1 MTVNASTFNTPLEA
15 LLDRTTYLKNRVDG
29 LVPDVQVFLS
39 DATWTK
45 PEHAVLVLVQ
55 AIGAGGAG
63 GGAVSVGSVAGGGG
77 GSAPLVQRFYQPF
90 NLAATEDV
98 QVGKGSGM

>member
-1 MTVNASTFNTPLEA
+1 MSVNASTFNTPLEA
-15 LLDRTTYLKNRVDG
+15 LLDRTAYLKARVDG

-39 DATWTK
+39 SGTWTK
-45 PEHAVLVLVQ
+45 PDHAVLVHVQ

-63 GGAVSVGSVAGGGG
+63 GGGVSVGSPAGGGG

-90 NLAATEDV
+90 ILAATEGV
-98 QVGKGSGM
+98 QVG